1 MGDVFAIQDE
11 ISRAITAA
19 LMPNLAA
26 ERPGMLVKPYTGS
39 VDAYELCLRA
49 RYHHQ
54 KRTPAGL
61 GMALRLFEQAIARDP
76 NCALAHAGIAHVCL
90 ITSYFGGMPTREG
103 MARMKAAALRAV
115 ELDEALAVAHV
126 RLADAFCFKDWDWAG
141 AEREFLRAL
150 ELDPESPEGR
160 CRYGLFLWARQRHAE
175 ALVELRRALA
185 LDPFS
190 LDTNW
195 LLGWACISSGQLDEA
210 EQLASRML
218 AMDSSVWLGHHIRGA
233 VKWAKGLWAEAVP
246 DIEAVATIEGGP
258 MSAAVLCWC
267 YARAG
272 RSAEARQTLERLEQ
286 MSATRI
292 VPPTW
297 LALAYDA
304 VGADAQARQCMERA
318 IDERY
323 MLLVHLRGWMT
334 SVGWLSNYRS
344 LLDEHGL

>member
-103 MARMKAAALRAV
+103 MTRMKAAALRAV

-141 AEREFLRAL
+141 AEREFLRAR
-150 ELDPESPEGR
+150 DGADTGCSSGR
-160 CRYGLFLWARQRHAE
+160 GSAMRRRSLSCGGPSRSTRSRWIRTGSLAGPAY
-175 ALVELRRALA
+175 RRANSTR
-185 LDPFS
+185 P
-190 LDTNW
+190 
-195 LLGWACISSGQLDEA
+195 SS
-210 EQLASRML
+210 
-218 AMDSSVWLGHHIRGA
+218 W
-233 VKWAKGLWAEAVP
+233 P
-246 DIEAVATIEGGP
+246 
-258 MSAAVLCWC
+258 
-267 YARAG
+267 AG
-272 RSAEARQTLERLEQ
+272 
-286 MSATRI
+286 
-292 VPPTW
+292 
-297 LALAYDA
+297 
-304 VGADAQARQCMERA
+304 C
-318 IDERY
+318 
-323 MLLVHLRGWMT
+323 
-334 SVGWLSNYRS
+334 
-344 LLDEHGL
+344 